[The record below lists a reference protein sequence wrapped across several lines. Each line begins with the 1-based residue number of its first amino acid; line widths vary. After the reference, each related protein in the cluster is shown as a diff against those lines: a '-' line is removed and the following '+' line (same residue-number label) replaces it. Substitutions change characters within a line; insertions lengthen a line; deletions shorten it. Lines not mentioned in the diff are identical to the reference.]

1 MYKKICKL
9 QNFCGTFC
17 SFAVKLLTFK
27 ALLDVVQ
34 GFCGILKHLPRIF
47 HSFMSLIITEFTIK
61 KWKVEDEMQKMQS
74 AHARVR
80 ARKGALTQ
88 HFTVVPAV
96 FHRIP

>member
-17 SFAVKLLTFK
+17 SFAVN
-27 ALLDVVQ
+27 
-34 GFCGILKHLPRIF
+34 KHLPRIF
-47 HSFMSLIITEFTIK
+47 HSFMSLIITEFTTK